1 MKIYSICILLF
12 GQCPF
17 IIIIIIKSSHSLNQ
31 KKVLVCL
38 QVYEWLVI
46 IVVVWANYFEIPSR
60 KYFCHVLRSENIPSQ
75 KKHQMLISIMQ
86 CETAMNI
93 FMSKFVYV
101 CVSKMIRFQFII
113 GCQPNNSLFLFFP
126 QHYDR
131 TSTVFYFIFFFRLLP
146 RCPDSFIDRK
156 CFFFIDVVTRNN
168 ETDRTKQ

>member
-1 MKIYSICILLF
+1 M
-12 GQCPF
+12 
-17 IIIIIIKSSHSLNQ
+17 
-31 KKVLVCL
+31 LVCL

-131 TSTVFYFIFFFRLLP
+131 TSTVFYFFFV
-146 RCPDSFIDRK
+146 
-156 CFFFIDVVTRNN
+156 CFHVVRILSLIGNVFFSLMLWQEIMRPIEQNN
-168 ETDRTKQ
+168 K